1 MPSSYTG
8 SGIELIADGEQSG
21 TWGQTTNDNL
31 QIISR
36 MTSEAGSIALS
47 GTTHTL
53 TISDGVLS
61 DGQYGVLVFTGS
73 PSGTNTVTVSPSTA
87 KRVFMV
93 RNTTAQSVVMSQGS
107 GANVTILAG
116 TARIVYT
123 DGAGAGAA
131 VFDITNTLAANTAAT
146 LQTARTIN
154 GVSFNGSANI
164 TVTANTTNTLT
175 RGTYLT
181 GANFNGS
188 AATTWAVDATTTNTA
203 SKVVARDGSGN
214 FAAGTI
220 TAALTGNASTATTL
234 QTARTI
240 NGTSFNGSANI
251 TTANWGTARTIW
263 GQSINGSADIT
274 APVLPAAG
282 SAAATA
288 FSTSGDTNTGIFFPA
303 ADTIAI
309 TEGGVEVIRV
319 NSSANVGIGTTTPAA
334 KLDVGGTGAIKV
346 PVGTEA
352 QRPTAA
358 TGQLRFNSDV
368 SKFEG
373 YDGTAW
379 GTVGGGGGFFK
390 GENGSVGD
398 ATTGPGDIFRIN
410 EQTLNTSTTIDSDE
424 NASCT
429 GPLTVA
435 CGVTLT
441 VNGNLAVI

>member
-274 APVLPAAG
+274 APILPAAG
-282 SAAATA
+282 SAAAPA

-435 CGVTLT
+435 SGVTLT

>member
-1 MPSSYTG
+1 
-8 SGIELIADGEQSG
+8 
-21 TWGQTTNDNL
+21 
-31 QIISR
+31 
-36 MTSEAGSIALS
+36 
-47 GTTHTL
+47 
-53 TISDGVLS
+53 
-61 DGQYGVLVFTGS
+61 
-73 PSGTNTVTVSPSTA
+73 
-87 KRVFMV
+87 
-93 RNTTAQSVVMSQGS
+93 VVMSQGS

-123 DGAGAGAA
+123 DGAGAGPA
-131 VFDITNTLAANTAAT
+131 VFDVTNTLAANTAAT

-181 GANFNGS
+181 GANFDGS

-263 GQSINGSADIT
+263 GTSINGSANVT
-274 APVLPAAG
+274 GPVLPAAG
-282 SAAATA
+282 SAAAPA

-309 TEGGVEVIRV
+309 TEGGVEVMRI
-319 NSSANVGIGTTTPAA
+319 NSSANVGIGTPTPAA

-410 EQTLNTSTTIDSDE
+410 EQTLNASTTIDSDE

-435 CGVTLT
+435 SGVTLT